1 MISPSP
7 CVTKIFENKCC
18 VVNSYESSLSKE
30 SICSTQL
37 DSRAEFKILQ
47 EFSCR
52 GTGSIKG
59 TGFRL
64 PSYSFANISDSNAK
78 GEMADF
84 TGSNEDVETGV
95 YETKCQD
102 LGVDHGRDN
111 LHDHHNLDCHLDL
124 GEDHG
129 GNNLHDHYNLDSH
142 LDLEEESNNDKRVFT
157 LLTEAIRCIGA
168 LTGIVVF
175 IYEFITNYLY

>member
-1 MISPSP
+1 
-7 CVTKIFENKCC
+7 
-18 VVNSYESSLSKE
+18 
-30 SICSTQL
+30 
-37 DSRAEFKILQ
+37 
-47 EFSCR
+47 
-52 GTGSIKG
+52 
-59 TGFRL
+59 
-64 PSYSFANISDSNAK
+64 
-78 GEMADF
+78 MADF